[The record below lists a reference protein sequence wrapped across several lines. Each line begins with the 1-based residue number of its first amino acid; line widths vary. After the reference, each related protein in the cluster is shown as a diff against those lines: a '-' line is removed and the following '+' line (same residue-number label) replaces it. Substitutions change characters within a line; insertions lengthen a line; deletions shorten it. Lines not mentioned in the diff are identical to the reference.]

1 MNLAPMSFKDYV
13 WPRNPE
19 TVTVS
24 RLKNVGSFRIPGAGN
39 ALQDLGGGSRAVSG
53 RGVFAG
59 ETCRE
64 DFEKLAAA
72 FSEEGA
78 GQLLLPGIAPFPA
91 LFSSL
96 TMKGDARPDC
106 IGYEFAFL
114 EDGTAPEH
122 ESVVSERKTR
132 VCSAEDTLF
141 GIAAESGVSV
151 DALLALNPEIQWPNA
166 PGEGAEVVIAP

>member
-1 MNLAPMSFKDYV
+1 MNLAPMSYKDYV

-24 RLKNVGSFRIPGAGN
+24 RLKNVGSFRVPGAGN
-39 ALQDLGGGSRAVSG
+39 ALQDLGGGSRTVSG

-59 ETCRE
+59 EGCRE
-64 DFEKLAAA
+64 DFERLAAV

-91 LFSSL
+91 VFSSL
-96 TMKGDARPDC
+96 TMKRDARPNC

-114 EDGTAPEH
+114 EDGTTPEH

-132 VCSAEDTLF
+132 VCAAEDTLF
-141 GIAAESGVSV
+141 GIAAEAGVSV
-151 DALLALNPEIQWPNA
+151 DALLALNPGVQWPNA
-166 PGEGAEVVIAP
+166 PGEGAEVVIVP